1 MWSLIWQ
8 VTLVFVLRGII
19 FRHFVKGYLWKMRV
33 TVNVAGYRFLIS
45 LHANVCDVLWSV
57 KLITQNTP
65 SLSWLNK
72 QWLAIVMWENKYRCL
87 MKGNG
92 PFVLDSPQSK
102 KRGYSHPNL
111 NLFQPHANVSLSF
124 KENKCNSIM
133 FDLGIY
139 LYCAMRWI
147 HIHFPQT
154 VEFRV
159 VAPSGGNSSFKK
171 GNIRAIP
178 Q

>member
-1 MWSLIWQ
+1 MKNEGNCKCSWISIPNLSSWQ
-8 VTLVFVLRGII
+8 CVWCFMECQANNTEYSI
-19 FRHFVKGYLWKMRV
+19 
-33 TVNVAGYRFLIS
+33 TVMV
-45 LHANVCDVLWSV
+45 
-57 KLITQNTP
+57 
-65 SLSWLNK
+65 K

-87 MKGNG
+87 TKENG
-92 PFVLDSPQSK
+92 PFVLESLQSK

-139 LYCAMRWI
+139 LYCAMKWI
-147 HIHFPQT
+147 HMHFPQT

-159 VAPSGGNSSFKK
+159 VAPSGGNPSFKK

-178 Q
+178 R